1 MLDMGKTNTTRE
13 LNFYQSFNLGYYYY
27 SVGTFAY
34 NKLIDNLEYE
44 NNVIINFK

>member
-1 MLDMGKTNTTRE
+1 MLDMGKTNVTRE

-27 SVGTFAY
+27 YSAGTFAY

-44 NNVIINFK
+44 NNVITT